1 MKKCLSL
8 LLCVALLVCFSACT
22 RSQQE
27 EKSNKT
33 NTQIVTDADGN
44 AVSQSDNSSVDVT
57 LPDGT
62 ITNAVTSDILICYF
76 SCTGNTA
83 QIASYI
89 SKANGG
95 DLFEIVPK
103 QPYSMEDLDYKSKEI
118 NDYLKGLSEDKRIE
132 VAAKNYAFDS
142 DVKVN
147 AYVYGFAVSKVKA
160 FLSKKLGSKLLNCE
174 ETKFGKIVLED
185 DYNLEKPEGIL
196 LESED
201 KSFRVRLTLSEIIGQ
216 LLDKNREELSD
227 ALFRGQK

>member
-62 ITNAVTSDILICYF
+62 ITNAVTSAVTSDILICYF

-103 QPYSMEDLDYKSKEI
+103 QPYSMEDLNYKSKAARSFDEYNNPKARPEI
-118 NDYLKGLSEDKRIE
+118 SSRVSSWSTYKTVYLGYPIWYGDAPKIIYTFLDEYDCSGKTVIPFCTSSSTPISESESNLKRYSPKAKWQKGIRFDNASTED
-132 VAAKNYAFDS
+132 
-142 DVKVN
+142 DVK
-147 AYVYGFAVSKVKA
+147 
-160 FLSKKLGSKLLNCE
+160 
-174 ETKFGKIVLED
+174 KIL
-185 DYNLEKPEGIL
+185 
-196 LESED
+196 
-201 KSFRVRLTLSEIIGQ
+201 
-216 LLDKNREELSD
+216 
-227 ALFRGQK
+227 

>member
-1 MKKCLSL
+1 MQELRSTEILDKEIQADARKKADKL
-8 LLCVALLVCFSACT
+8 LKKA
-22 RSQQE
+22 
-27 EKSNKT
+27 
-33 NTQIVTDADGN
+33 DADCE
-44 AVSQSDNSSVDVT
+44 AILSSVDTDIAKVKAEKQEFYNKK
-57 LPDGT
+57 LMAFKNDQ
-62 ITNAVTSDILICYF
+62 NAFMPLEKERFKV
-76 SCTGNTA
+76 G
-83 QIASYI
+83 YI
-89 SKANGG
+89 SET
-95 DLFEIVPK
+95 L
-103 QPYSMEDLDYKSKEI
+103 SKYI
-118 NDYLKGLSEDKRIE
+118 NAYLKGLSEDKRIE

-147 AYVYGFAVSKVKA
+147 AYVYGFDVSKVKA
-160 FLSKKLGSKLLNCE
+160 FLSKKLGSQLLNCE

>member
-33 NTQIVTDADGN
+33 NTQTVTDADAN

-95 DLFEIVPK
+95 DLFEIIPK
-103 QPYSMEDLDYKSKEI
+103 QPYSMEDLDYKSNASRSFDEYNNPKARPEI
-118 NDYLKGLSEDKRIE
+118 S
-132 VAAKNYAFDS
+132 
-142 DVKVN
+142 
-147 AYVYGFAVSKVKA
+147 SKVSSWSTYKTVYLGYPIWYGDA
-160 FLSKKLGSKLLNCE
+160 PKIIYTFLDEYDCSGKTVIPFATSGSSAIANSVAVLKKSYPTIMWQKGKLLNSVSKKE
-174 ETKFGKIVLED
+174 IEKWVSETTK
-185 DYNLEKPEGIL
+185 
-196 LESED
+196 
-201 KSFRVRLTLSEIIGQ
+201 
-216 LLDKNREELSD
+216 
-227 ALFRGQK
+227 

>member
-33 NTQIVTDADGN
+33 NTKIVTDADAN

-103 QPYSMEDLDYKSKEI
+103 QPYSMEDLNYKSKAARSFDEYNNPKARPEI
-118 NDYLKGLSEDKRIE
+118 SSKVSSWSTYKTVYLGYPIWYGDAPKIIYSFLDEYDCSGKTVIPFCTSSSTPISESESNLKRYSPKAKWQKGIRFDNASTED
-132 VAAKNYAFDS
+132 
-142 DVKVN
+142 DVK
-147 AYVYGFAVSKVKA
+147 
-160 FLSKKLGSKLLNCE
+160 
-174 ETKFGKIVLED
+174 KIL
-185 DYNLEKPEGIL
+185 
-196 LESED
+196 
-201 KSFRVRLTLSEIIGQ
+201 
-216 LLDKNREELSD
+216 
-227 ALFRGQK
+227 

>member
-1 MKKCLSL
+1 MAFKNDQNAFMPL
-8 LLCVALLVCFSACT
+8 
-22 RSQQE
+22 
-27 EKSNKT
+27 EKERFK
-33 NTQIVTDADGN
+33 VG
-44 AVSQSDNSSVDVT
+44 
-57 LPDGT
+57 
-62 ITNAVTSDILICYF
+62 
-76 SCTGNTA
+76 
-83 QIASYI
+83 YI
-89 SKANGG
+89 SET
-95 DLFEIVPK
+95 L
-103 QPYSMEDLDYKSKEI
+103 SKYI
-118 NDYLKGLSEDKRIE
+118 NAYLKGLSEDKRIE

-147 AYVYGFAVSKVKA
+147 AYVYGFDINKVKA

-185 DYNLEKPEGIL
+185 NYNLEKPEGIL